1 MWWQTPHRQVSLVH
15 GILSF
20 HFFLDWE
27 TEVGSDEV
35 QKLCYYIQVEFSG
48 TFNLLTLIFLLP
60 TSYNGLIGF
69 NTLHTDHFLF
79 HYTASQH
86 QTDFNINTENNI
98 TCTTKGILWVNS
110 SPVLIT

>member
-1 MWWQTPHRQVSLVH
+1 MWWQTPNRQVCLAH
-15 GILSF
+15 GISSF
-20 HFFLDWE
+20 QFFLDWE
-27 TEVGSDEV
+27 TEVGSDEAQNFV
-35 QKLCYYIQVEFSG
+35 IICKLSFQVP
-48 TFNLLTLIFLLP
+48 LTLIFLLP

-86 QTDFNINTENNI
+86 QTDFNINRGNNI